1 MQARI
6 PRLSFSVESQIAD
19 AAVPPLMLISLV
31 ENAIKHGIEPKVGAA
46 HIAVK
51 VSVIETQETQETPE
65 PRMLEMRVEDDG
77 VGFGGHNSGSG
88 IGLANIHQRL
98 AAMYGERASLLLKA
112 RPEGGVAAIIT
123 IPLEQYK

>member
-46 HIAVK
+46 HIAVT
-51 VSVIETQETQETPE
+51 VRVIETQETQETQETPE

-77 VGFGGHNSGSG
+77 VGLAVTTVALALAWRISISG
-88 IGLANIHQRL
+88 
-98 AAMYGERASLLLKA
+98 
-112 RPEGGVAAIIT
+112 
-123 IPLEQYK
+123 